1 MPSKESSRVSF
12 TDSSSKSS
20 SIPAYDSVDVINYF
34 VYVEHEN
41 AMARYISCI
50 VHGEYTGGGIG

>member
-41 AMARYISCI
+41 AMARYIH
-50 VHGEYTGGGIG
+50 V